1 MAKNELAIHEILEV
15 HEMLT
20 LKQAGLVKGYV
31 SEPLIKDKELQK
43 IARNHLKNTEQAI
56 SELKQLL
63 PNKV

>member
-1 MAKNELAIHEILEV
+1 MAENKLAIHEILEI

-20 LKQAGLVKGYV
+20 LKQAALVKGYV

-43 IARNHLKNTEQAI
+43 IARNYLKNTEQAI

>member
-1 MAKNELAIHEILEV
+1 MAKNELAIHEILEI

-20 LKQAGLVKGYV
+20 LNQAGLVKGYV

-43 IARNHLKNTEQAI
+43 IARNYLKNTEQAI

-63 PNKV
+63 PNKL

>member
-1 MAKNELAIHEILEV
+1 MAKNKLAIHEVLEI

-31 SEPLIKDKELQK
+31 SEPLIKDDKLKK
-43 IARNHLKNTEQAI
+43 IAQKHLKNAEQAI

-63 PNKV
+63 PNKA